1 MSLTFKLK
9 YPDGSSRIYSTLDNI
24 VRHGPTLSSAPPIA
38 FEYCPDKSSFD
49 PQNPLTTTQLLDFYF
64 LWRFYTNPILWAI
77 SINTCP
83 EELRPF
89 LTLEPHQLTYKGS
102 P

>member
-9 YPDGSSRIYSTLDNI
+9 YSDGSSRIYSTAGSVFIGSTIHD
-24 VRHGPTLSSAPPIA
+24 TAPIA
-38 FEYCPDKSSFD
+38 FEYCPAQSSFD
-49 PQNPLTTTQLLDFYF
+49 PQDPPTTQFLDFYF

-77 SINTCP
+77 SVNTCP

-102 P
+102 S